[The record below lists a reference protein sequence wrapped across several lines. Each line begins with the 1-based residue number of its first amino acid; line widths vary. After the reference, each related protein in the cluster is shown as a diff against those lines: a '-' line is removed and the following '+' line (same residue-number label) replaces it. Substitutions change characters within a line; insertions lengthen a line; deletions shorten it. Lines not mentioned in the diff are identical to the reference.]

1 MIKNIYISSFP
12 KGSEMSI
19 DLESIP
25 KRRLTEL
32 EKQVIDLRIEK
43 LRLNRERAVLILNKG
58 TSVYFAFII
67 LAILGFM
74 NNVLDIATLNVLVL
88 VGLVILIASVLPYS
102 KAMQKEESELSK
114 MLDELTRGS

>member
-1 MIKNIYISSFP
+1 
-12 KGSEMSI
+12 MSI
-19 DLESIP
+19 DLENLP

-67 LAILGFM
+67 MAILGFM
-74 NNVLDIATLNVLVL
+74 NNVLDLSALNVLVL
-88 VGLVILIASVLPYS
+88 VGLVVLIASVLPYS
-102 KAMQKEESELSK
+102 KAMQKEEAELSK
-114 MLDELTRGS
+114 MLDELTRGT